1 MKRLLPLRV
10 LAPIVLGMLVAL
22 AVVGFAEI
30 GYQRLEFANRAMSTA
45 LEMETVVNQTLALI
59 IDAES
64 SQRGYLLTGDPSYL
78 KPYEDALPKI
88 DQSFARLRALVDAS
102 GTTSMIEHAD
112 RLNGL
117 IGRKLNDLESTLALK
132 QQGGPDAALQ
142 LLDTGVG
149 RRLTDQIRSEAQSI
163 LDELSL
169 SAHRGATRW
178 ASDIEFGRVGMLTMS
193 AFTLALLLVVWALAR
208 RELRSREAKRRMMIE
223 EQHRLEREVAVRTEE
238 LSELSSYLQTVR
250 EEEKSRLARDIHDE
264 LGGILVGAKMDVAWA
279 TERCRAGLP
288 DAADK
293 LDRALTM
300 LDEGVELKRR
310 IIEEL
315 RPTLLDNLGLA
326 AALEWQ
332 ARQTCER
339 AGIACELDLGEFVL
353 PPDVSIALFRIAQE
367 ALTNVVKYANA
378 RNVRLEVRRDA
389 MGVTLSV
396 EDDGGG
402 MPSRA
407 ASSRLSHGIAGMRQ
421 RVRAF
426 EGRFTIRSRPG
437 AGTTI
442 EAFIPLEA
450 DLSGEAAGL
459 IAETVTSWPAAANAP
474 AD

>member
-1 MKRLLPLRV
+1 MKRLLPFRV
-10 LAPIVLGMLVAL
+10 LVPIILGMLVAL
-22 AVVGFAEI
+22 AVVGVAEI
-30 GYQRLEFANRAMSTA
+30 GYRRLEFANRAMSTA

-88 DQSFARLRALVDAS
+88 DRSFARLRALVDAS

-117 IGRKLNDLESTLALK
+117 IGRKLNDLEATLALK
-132 QQGGPDAALQ
+132 QRDGPDAALQ

-149 RRLTDQIRSEAQSI
+149 RRLTDQIRGEAESI
-163 LDELSL
+163 LDELSQ
-169 SAHRGATRW
+169 SARRAAMRW

-193 AFTLALLLVVWALAR
+193 AFTLVLLLVVWALAR

-250 EEEKSRLARDIHDE
+250 EEERSRLARDIHDE
-264 LGGILVGAKMDVAWA
+264 LGGILVGAKMDVAWSA
-279 TERCRAGLP
+279 ERCRGALPEAAG
-288 DAADK
+288 K

-339 AGIACELDLGEFVL
+339 ASLACELELADFPL
-353 PPDVSIALFRIAQE
+353 PPDVSIALYRIAQE

-378 RNVRLEVRRDA
+378 RNVRLELRRDP
-389 MGVTLSV
+389 MGVTLSIQ
-396 EDDGGG
+396 DDGGG
-402 MPSRA
+402 MPARG
-407 ASSRLSHGIAGMRQ
+407 ASNRLSHGIAGMRQ

-426 EGRFTIRSRPG
+426 EGRFTIRTRPG

-442 EAFIPLEA
+442 EAYLPLEA
-450 DLSGEAAGL
+450 ESGEEEPGL
-459 IAETVTSWPAAANAP
+459 IAETVTSWPAAADAP

>member
-1 MKRLLPLRV
+1 MKRLLPYRV
-10 LAPIVLGMLVAL
+10 LVPIVLGMAVAL
-22 AVVGFAEI
+22 AVLGFAEI

-45 LEMETVVNQTLALI
+45 LEMETVVNQTLALVV
-59 IDAES
+59 DAES

-78 KPYEDALPKI
+78 KPYEDALPRI
-88 DQSFARLRALVDAS
+88 ERSFGRLRALVDAS
-102 GTTSMIEHAD
+102 GTTSMSEHTD

-117 IGRKLNDLESTLALK
+117 IGRKLNDLEATLALK
-132 QQGGPDAALQ
+132 NKSGPEAALQ

-149 RRLTDQIRSEAQSI
+149 RKLTDQIRDEAQSI

-169 SAHRGATRW
+169 SARRGATRW
-178 ASDIEFGRVGMLTMS
+178 TRDIEFGRVGMLTMS
-193 AFTLALLLVVWALAR
+193 AFTLALLLVVWVLAR
-208 RELRSREAKRRMMIE
+208 RELKAREAKRRMMVE
-223 EQHRLEREVAVRTEE
+223 EHHRLEREVAVRTEE

-279 TERCRAGLP
+279 AQRCKGALP

-293 LDRALTM
+293 LSRALTM
-300 LDEGVELKRR
+300 LDEGVEMKRR

-339 AGIACELDLGEFVL
+339 AGIACELDLDEFTL
-353 PPDVSIALFRIAQE
+353 PPDVAIALFRVAQE
-367 ALTNVVKYANA
+367 ALTNIVKHANA
-378 RNVRLEVRRDA
+378 RNVKLRIARDEA
-389 MGVTLSV
+389 GVMLSIS
-396 EDDGGG
+396 DDGGG

-407 ASSRLSHGIAGMRQ
+407 SPTRLSHGMAGMRQ

-426 EGRFTIRSRPG
+426 DGRFTIRSRVG
-437 AGTTI
+437 SGTTI
-442 EAFIPLEA
+442 ETFIPLEP
-450 DLSGEAAGL
+450 DLAEETHGL
-459 IAETVTSWPAAANAP
+459 VPETVTSWPATTESP
-474 AD
+474 AT